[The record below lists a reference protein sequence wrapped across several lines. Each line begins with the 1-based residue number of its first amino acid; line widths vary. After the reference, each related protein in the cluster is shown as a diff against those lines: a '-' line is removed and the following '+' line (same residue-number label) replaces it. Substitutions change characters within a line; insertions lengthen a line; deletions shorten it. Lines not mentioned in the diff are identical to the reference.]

1 MSARIGTVVEDG
13 VRRYKR
19 NWAVSLMADAA
30 MHGRKFDLND
40 LWRIYA
46 HTKNPERLQQ
56 LKDFYKMLGYSV
68 CGFHDV
74 FDQHDS
80 SDSSK

>member
-1 MSARIGTVVEDG
+1 MKSARVGTVVEDG

-46 HTKNPERLQQ
+46 EIRTPARLEE
-56 LKDFYKMLGYSV
+56 LKVFYKMLGYSV
-68 CGFHDV
+68 TGFHEI
-74 FDQHDS
+74 FDQHG
-80 SDSSK
+80 K